1 MSVLYKITL
10 LLTILFVATIG
21 NSVFSFMLLSNGE
34 DKLQW
39 VTHTN
44 KVLYTS
50 ERFLASMIDSETGQ
64 RGYLLTSNSS
74 YLEPYT
80 TGKQQSAVLLREL
93 KELTIDNPE
102 QQKRLNYIEK
112 KMKLKNDELAL
123 TVSLAEQNN
132 LMDALKIVIKN
143 DGMRYMDEI
152 RAEVKKFVEIENK
165 LLKQRTEALI
175 ETRSNIITS
184 IYLESL
190 FFLLFAIF
198 TFVFIHN
205 RLFSPM
211 NLLLSN
217 IAKFKN
223 GERVDMPDK
232 VPNDE
237 MGLLLS
243 SFYYMSKKVADRTQK
258 LQHKAFHD
266 ELTGLKNR
274 SMVFTEVEN
283 AIVESEFT
291 GTIVGVFFL
300 DLNDFKQVNDVL
312 GHDIGDG
319 VLKETAIRL
328 SKSVRSNDGV
338 YRIGGDEFILLFKN
352 IDKESDIDDIA
363 KHICSAFKLPMFIND
378 QWVFVFPSIGISI
391 SPNDANTCEDLFRLA
406 DIAMYDAKKD
416 ESFMY
421 KRFEKDML
429 DEGSGLTSKNGID
442 CYDTELKSP

>member
-10 LLTILFVATIG
+10 LLTILFVVTIG

-74 YLEPYT
+74 YLEPYI
-80 TGKQQSAVLLREL
+80 TGKQQSTVLLWEL

-102 QQKRLNYIEK
+102 QQKRLNLIEK

-123 TVSLAEQNN
+123 TVSLAQQNH

-143 DGMRYMDEI
+143 DGKRYMDEI
-152 RAEVKKFVEIENK
+152 RAEVKKFVETENK

-175 ETRSNIITS
+175 ETRTNITTS

-198 TFVFIHN
+198 TFVFINN

-258 LQHKAFHD
+258 LQYKAFHD

-274 SMVFTEVEN
+274 SMVFAEVEN
-283 AIVESEFT
+283 AIVESEFS

-338 YRIGGDEFILLFKN
+338 YRIGGDEFILLFKS

-363 KHICSAFKLPMFIND
+363 KHICSAFKLPMLIND
-378 QWVFVFPSIGISI
+378 QWVSVFPSIGISI

-406 DIAMYDAKKD
+406 DIAMYNAKKD
-416 ESFMY
+416 ESYMY
-421 KRFEKDML
+421 KRFDKDML
-429 DEGSGLTSKNGID
+429 GEDSDLRACNLNCVSAYN
-442 CYDTELKSP
+442 